1 MTLEKASKTGTRL
14 LPLTPGVCRTFHLQP
29 RATEKLGRTC
39 CPRGHMPAEYL
50 MCAAHG
56 EMEKS
61 KDLPLQLF
69 PQAHGGAGKVCAQA
83 FQAVTPC

>member
-1 MTLEKASKTGTRL
+1 
-14 LPLTPGVCRTFHLQP
+14 
-29 RATEKLGRTC
+29 
-39 CPRGHMPAEYL
+39 MPAEYL